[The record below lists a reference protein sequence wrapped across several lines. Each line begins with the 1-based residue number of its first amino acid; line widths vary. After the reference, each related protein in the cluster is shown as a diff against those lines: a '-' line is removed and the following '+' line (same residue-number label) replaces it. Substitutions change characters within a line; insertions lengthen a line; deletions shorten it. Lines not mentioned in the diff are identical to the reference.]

1 MSAPKTTLTPKLQQL
16 GKRMVLQLH
25 MVLRTIRVH
34 EPTNNALLVA
44 TENLK
49 DTINTLWAALGG
61 IRLQFVED
69 VVYLNDVRLRV
80 DPGTVEQIA
89 WLRQEFGTRGLGG
102 LAFARPV
109 DGAALKDFLVILARP
124 VENEEDASKLRDSLN
139 QMKDLALEMLGPRSF
154 GDEGT
159 VDEIRIDKKT
169 FALQTYAK
177 SVVAARECVVA
188 MKNGADPLSTRL
200 PVTRIIQDLID
211 IATERVNLLLKMCA
225 IKQADEYVYNHA
237 ANTTVLSIVIGKAM
251 QVERL
256 RLVDLGVAAFLA
268 DLGFAL
274 LPPELVDRPS
284 KLSDAERNELVGA
297 MVRTIRALIG
307 AGRITDSVV
316 RRVLVAYEHHHPYLD
331 PATQE
336 PNRLHVF
343 SRIVAVADAYDALT
357 THRPWRAGFSPD
369 EALRMLSKEAGTRFD
384 PMIVRVLVNVMGL
397 YPLGTVVVL
406 DTGEVAVVYHNS
418 NDPRLFEKPWVKVV
432 KDAQGQLVKRTLI
445 RNLAEHEGPGGVITG
460 RPTPEMLAGVDV
472 TNTLVL

>member
-1 MSAPKTTLTPKLQQL
+1 MNAPKATLTPKLQQL

-34 EPTNNALLVA
+34 DPTNNALLVA

-49 DTINTLWAALGG
+49 DTINTLWAGLGG

-69 VVYLNDVRLRV
+69 VVYLNDVRLRI
-80 DPGTVEQIA
+80 DHGSAEQIS
-89 WLRQEFGTRGLGG
+89 WLRHEFGARGLGG

-124 VENEEDASKLRDSLN
+124 VESDDDAKVLRESLT
-139 QMKDLALEMLGPRSF
+139 QMKDLALELLGPRSF
-154 GDEGT
+154 GEEGT
-159 VDEIRIDKKT
+159 VEEIRIDKKT

-177 SVVAARECVVA
+177 SVVAARECVAA
-188 MKNGADPLSTRL
+188 MRSGADPLGTRL

-237 ANTTVLSIVIGKAM
+237 ANTSVLSIVIGKALGI
-251 QVERL
+251 ERL

-274 LPPELVDRPS
+274 LPPELVDRPT
-284 KLSDAERNELVGA
+284 KISDAERQELVGA
-297 MVRTIRALIG
+297 MVRTIRTLIG
-307 AGRITDSVV
+307 QGRITDSVV

-331 PATQE
+331 PVTQK
-336 PNRLHVF
+336 PTPIHVY

-369 EALRMLSKEAGTRFD
+369 EALRMLSQEAGTRFD
-384 PMIVRVLVNVMGL
+384 PLVVRVLVNLMGL
-397 YPLGTVVVL
+397 YPLGTTVLL
-406 DTGEVAVVYHNS
+406 DTGELGIIYHNS
-418 NDPRLFEKPWVKVV
+418 NDPRLFEKPWVKILKDARGTVV
-432 KDAQGQLVKRTLI
+432 KKTLI
-445 RNLAEHEGPGGVITG
+445 RNLAEHEGPGGTITG
-460 RPTPEMLAGVDV
+460 RPTQDMLAGIDLASAV
-472 TNTLVL
+472 VL